1 MAEAHNRLSSREV
14 SDRLGQVS
22 GWSVEAGK
30 LSKTFTF
37 DDFMGAVDFVNRVAR
52 VAESQ
57 GHHPDLQVSWGRVVV
72 DLTTHSAGGLTSKD
86 FELAA
91 LIDQV

>member
-1 MAEAHNRLSSREV
+1 MVEANNRLSSREL
-14 SDRLGQVS
+14 SDRLVQLS
-22 GWSVEAGK
+22 GWTVDAEK

-52 VAESQ
+52 LAESQ
-57 GHHPDLQVSWGRVVV
+57 GHHPDLHVSWGRVVV

-86 FELAA
+86 FELAT
-91 LIDQV
+91 LIDQA